1 MSSAVPS
8 IEVSVVMA
16 IRAPFTSSTWPSFT
30 LPVRIFG
37 PERSWRSATGRWS
50 RAAMSRAARITSR
63 CSSCVPW
70 EKFSRKTFTPARMSF
85 SSISGL
91 REAGPMVATIFVRR
105 MVRRV

>member
-16 IRAPFTSSTWPSFT
+16 IRAPFTRRTPSPAT

-50 RAAMSRAARITSR
+50 RAPISRAARITSR

-70 EKFSRKTFTPARMSF
+70 EKFSRKTFTPARTSL

-91 REAGPMVATIFVRR
+91 REAGPMVATILVRR